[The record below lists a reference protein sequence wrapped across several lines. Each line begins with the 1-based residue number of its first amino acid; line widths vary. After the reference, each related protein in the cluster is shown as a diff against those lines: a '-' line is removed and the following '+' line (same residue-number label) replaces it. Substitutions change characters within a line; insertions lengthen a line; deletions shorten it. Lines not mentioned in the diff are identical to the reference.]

1 MITNKITVEL
11 FLNDGTKITIDK
23 TKMKSI
29 QSLSQSTSDAS
40 TIFYGCL
47 PSTGSIEIID
57 INGTIKGYIED
68 GLIDISSLEINICIN
83 DKIIRHHIST
93 DSNYIEEDNSF
104 QINLGDILDL
114 WDETNFSG
122 YYYPEHSETA
132 YEMLSNILI
141 SYGYIQSDVDEML
154 SDYTLDNNLQF
165 LSIKDYLQNIN
176 VEYPYLPSSTFR
188 EMIDKF
194 CVLAQLNC
202 YIDINGKPKFIDS
215 RPISLFTNN
224 TIIIPQ
230 KSMYN
235 SFSKSVL
242 LKNKYDAI
250 EINYYDITNTINYNS
265 IAYSY
270 ETNVDIGTSPEI
282 NVGYNRQ
289 SVSTTSP
296 IIIVDLVSRV
306 EGYYLSNHIQFSAN
320 SNLNLTKILNIY
332 SYTDDENT
340 SNKTDY
346 NIDYDIIENNSTYAY
361 DIDIT
366 SDVPTEDELETAFKD
381 TVNYLDIDYYKGKY
395 NFSLQTSSS
404 SGKLKDLTITNDPP
418 GFAGPTAS
426 LANSTNIE
434 INKSNDNFY
443 IDYNILI
450 GSFLGNYTNT
460 QLITINN
467 ENRHIETSFTKNIG
481 KNLNISFYGDVREIS
496 FSSVDTSSTNI
507 NDSKNPINITTNEL
521 VSNKTTINGVQA
533 VDIIKNNI
541 LSDYSNG
548 ISNGNIEIAYTD
560 YYYEN
565 GSSAIS
571 TENGDII
578 TIGSIAKIEGDN
590 NLWKVT
596 GINFEKQ
603 GFPKY
608 SQLEVI
614 QALQRICM
622 ANEITLN
629 SNIVSNVLYNRTTF
643 GNNNYIIASLNQN
656 IAFKSSDLSTWI
668 PLDLQMEVGGIT
680 NNIKYINNIL
690 FILSDDGILRI
701 SQDNGN
707 SFVTINDIPTLID
720 LEDIEYQNGLYVAVG
735 SPANDSS
742 PNIIYSN
749 NLVSWNTLSVYGVEK
764 NYPASLD
771 VIAAGN
777 GKFVAIPNDN
787 HTHKEVYYSSD
798 GINWNYSIIDENGVT
813 LKDVSFGNGYFVLT
827 TANAVFR
834 SSDGINWKKTLDFN
848 ISNFTVPSHI
858 NFTNNRFVLYHIVS
872 EETIGQYYIFE
883 SFDGK
888 LWTSM
893 KIDGVTPSYKIYYDN
908 NSNKYFYPI
917 NVANN
922 YGEGEISLQ

>member
-57 INGTIKGYIED
+57 TNGTIKGYIED

-83 DKIIRHHIST
+83 NKIIRHHIST

-114 WDETNFSG
+114 WDEINFSG

-176 VEYPYLPSSTFR
+176 IEYPYLPSSTFR

-265 IAYSY
+265 VAYSY

-395 NFSLQTSSS
+395 NFSLQTSSN

-426 LANSTNIE
+426 LANATNIE

-467 ENRHIETSFTKNIG
+467 ENRNIETSFTKNIG

-496 FSSVDTSSTNI
+496 FSLVDTSSTNI
-507 NDSKNPINITTNEL
+507 NEAKNPINITTNEL
-521 VSNKTTINGVQA
+521 ISNKTTINGVQA

-578 TIGSIAKIEGDN
+578 TIGSTAKIEGDN

-614 QALQRICM
+614 RTLSRVFSTLEHI
-622 ANEITLN
+622 ITN
-629 SNIVSNVLYNRTTF
+629 DRNILYNRVILANDSLIVASI
-643 GNNNYIIASLNQN
+643 NNPNPTIYITKIGSLQWN
-656 IAFKSSDLSTWI
+656 FLS
-668 PLDLQMEVGGIT
+668 PLGFT
-680 NNIKYINNIL
+680 YPNNIKYIDNKL
-690 FILSDDGILRI
+690 FMLCNEGILYY
-701 SQDNGN
+701 SDGVND
-707 SFVTINDIPTLID
+707 SWINTNIESTMID

-787 HTHKEVYYSSD
+787 STHKEVYYSSD

-834 SSDGINWKKTLDFN
+834 SSDGINWEKTLDFN
-848 ISNFTVPSHI
+848 ISNFTAPSHI